1 MTWLEAL
8 QSRAE
13 MTSLAVVA
21 HEIGYSKAT
30 ISRVLNGCY
39 GGAIEAVKNAVKCKY
54 LNNLV
59 ECPLLGE
66 IESSTCQ
73 SHQCRPFAA
82 TNPMRVQL
90 HHACKTC
97 PNRKEKDHDLY

>member
-1 MTWLEAL
+1 MSWLEVL
-8 QSRAE
+8 QVRA
-13 MTSLAVVA
+13 THVPLGVIAD
-21 HEIGYSKAT
+21 EIGYSKST
-30 ISRVLNGCY
+30 ISRVLNGSY
-39 GGAIEAVKNAVKCKY
+39 GGDIDAVKHAVQSVY

-66 IESSTCQ
+66 IERSACHQ
-73 SHQCRPFAA
+73 HQCRPFAA

-97 PNRKEKDHDLY
+97 PNNKNGGSSCH